1 MAKQL
6 SSAHKA
12 TLAAG
17 DAPAVTPAEARPI
30 AATNQLRYV
39 YMIKCSR
46 KTTMKTYD
54 NESFADCNSDELD
67 QHFEDI
73 DRTAVQG
80 DGVWYYDQGNKH
92 QHGSSEH
99 ITPPLHRM
107 RGSAFSCRVLGN
119 ANGYALRVWKDLQ
132 ANHPFEEEATAEE
145 YKKAG
150 CEQPGKGSSSSNASS
165 RKRKAAADTDSAAAG
180 SSDATD
186 GSRAIFK
193 QERLYVIDPWGAD
206 VRNIA
211 SSVLTVEVVQVA
223 AETTA
228 ARREVAARRSPA
240 VKP

>member
-1 MAKQL
+1 
-6 SSAHKA
+6 
-12 TLAAG
+12 
-17 DAPAVTPAEARPI
+17 
-30 AATNQLRYV
+30 
-39 YMIKCSR
+39 
-46 KTTMKTYD
+46 MKTYD

-99 ITPPLHRM
+99 INPPLHRM
-107 RGSAFSCRVLGN
+107 RGTAFSCRVLGN
-119 ANGYALRVWKDLQ
+119 ANGYALRVLKDLQ

-145 YKKAG
+145 YKEAG
-150 CEQPGKGSSSSNASS
+150 CEQAFKDSSGGTGSN
-165 RKRKAAADTDSAAAG
+165 RKRKAAADSDSAAAG

-186 GSRAIFK
+186 GSRASFE
-193 QERLYVIDPWGAD
+193 QEKLYVIDPWGAD

-223 AETTA
+223 AEATGL
-228 ARREVAARRSPA
+228 RQEVAVRRSPA